1 MMNNIYGYLF
11 GDNSNNDMDS
21 NYSDES
27 MDGIITSQQNPISIS
42 RSSSSSNF
50 GEDVDWVLINQGK
63 SGRSTP
69 ELIPEYELNDMDDCL
84 STVSGISTP
93 KTSGSGNETK
103 DNDVKNQT
111 KMSMRQLATKQRML
125 EKAKKEEH
133 KKAVRAKQA
142 QKNLLMHALFSE
154 NVTGVEKLKSLIDAN
169 NVIDIAFGDN
179 GNKISSIK
187 TKGKKNG
194 RR

>member
-11 GDNSNNDMDS
+11 GDNNSNDIEG

-27 MDGIITSQQNPISIS
+27 LDGLRSSQQNPTSIS
-42 RSSSSSNF
+42 RSSSSSDF

-69 ELIPEYELNDMDDCL
+69 EMIPEYELNDIDDCL

-93 KTSGSGNETK
+93 KTSGSGNESK
-103 DNDVKNQT
+103 DNEMKNQN
-111 KMSMRQLATKQRML
+111 KMSMRQLAAKQRML

-133 KKAVRAKQA
+133 KKVVRAKQA

-154 NVTGVEKLKSLIDAN
+154 NVTGVEKLKSLIDCN
-169 NVIDIAFGDN
+169 NVVDIAFGSN
-179 GNKISSIK
+179 NKNVLSSK
-187 TKGKKNG
+187 GKGKKNG
-194 RR
+194 RK